1 MGVSR
6 QVFFAKKLD
15 DSTVEHGSKLAGIP
29 AHMIEMQYGNI
40 NNNDIWYI
48 SVSENGDIPYGI
60 TIQNGN
66 W

>member
-1 MGVSR
+1 MGAPPARCFS
-6 QVFFAKKLD
+6 QKNWMIQP
-15 DSTVEHGSKLAGIP
+15 EHGSKLAGIP